1 MSRHPA
7 FDKLI
12 RLLKELFQ
20 LDQPDLDFGLY
31 RIMHARAGEISRFLD
46 RDLLPQVQAAFSRF
60 QAVDRAELEKEL
72 ARVIEQA
79 NHLGVNPESSTK
91 VQELRQ
97 KIAEQGVDVTGMTLE
112 VYDHLY
118 KFFRRYYHEGDFLA
132 KRVYKPG
139 VYAIPY
145 EGEEVKLHWANR
157 DQYYIKT
164 SEHLRDYAFA
174 LKPGATDDPMRVHFR
189 LKDAAEG
196 EHGNIKAG
204 EDQNRVFI
212 LAKQDCLIEQDGESG
227 RELVICFEYRPAT
240 LADWSEKAREQATE
254 AARKKPPGQQV
265 LREDAVRRIL
275 AMDDASFKHWAAE
288 LARPHIKATGEPAG
302 YSRLAAHLNRYTAR
316 NTFDYFIHKDL
327 DGFLRRELDFYIK
340 TEVMHLDD
348 IESETAPRVEQYLSK
363 IKIIRRIAGK
373 IIDFLAQLENFQKK
387 LWLKKKFVT
396 DTSWCIRVGCIPE
409 AFFPA
414 IAANDPQRE
423 EWVRL
428 HAIDEIHKNLFAA
441 DYSEPLTPE
450 FLKAHSTLMVDTRHF
465 DDGFTFQLLEAM
477 GDINGQ
483 TDGIVFHSDNFQV
496 LSLLKAKFAGKIK
509 CVHIDPPYNTQTSG
523 FLYKNEYQHSS
534 WLTMME
540 NRFALAAAL
549 LNSEGSILCHIDEN
563 EYERLCLLLDE
574 FPVPNAGTIAWDK
587 RNPMNAGRGIATQ
600 HEYVAW
606 RSWCNTPLY
615 LRNES
620 VLSMLRKADEIISRH
635 GKINEAAKKEYGS
648 WVTGNEHLTG
658 GEKAYRH
665 LDEQGRPFQSVSLR
679 APEPRRDAKFHKPLI
694 HPVTQKPCPV
704 PPNGFSRTPETL
716 QTMIENG
723 DILFGP
729 DETTQPRQKVILKEG
744 TKRQISSVIQDA
756 RKGKADLDPL
766 GLGFAYCHPVS
777 LYKELLGAAAAVDK
791 DWVFDYFAGSGT
803 TGHSVIDLNRDNGI
817 QRKFILAEMGDYF
830 DTVLVPRLKKITFAP
845 EWKAGRP
852 KRLATPEE
860 AQRSPRIMKVIRL
873 ESYEDTLNNLALCR
887 DESQE
892 SLLNFAEAQGPGG
905 LREQYLLQYLLD
917 VETRGSRSLLN
928 IDDFTDPTAYR
939 LKVRRPGSE
948 ETREINVDL
957 VETFNWLLGLT
968 VEAITAP
975 RTVTAEF
982 MRDTDPDLPK
992 ETPRRLLLEGDVQ
1005 EDPNG
1010 PWWFRTVAGTIPDGR
1025 KTLVIWRKLTGNAE
1039 KDNRVLDEWVKQQ
1052 GYAGRDS
1059 RFDLIYVNG
1068 DNNLENLGRPGH
1080 TWTVRLIEAEFH
1092 RLMFET
1098 PGA

>member
-1 MSRHPA
+1 MSQNPA

-31 RIMHARAGEISRFLD
+31 RIMHARAREISQFLD
-46 RDLLPQVQAAFSRF
+46 RDLLPQVQEAFTRYRT
-60 QAVDRAELEKEL
+60 ADKADLEKEL
-72 ARVIEQA
+72 TQVIEQA
-79 NHLGVNPESSTK
+79 NNLGVDPEASPK
-91 VQELRQ
+91 VQDLRR
-97 KIAEQGVDVTGMTLE
+97 KIAEQGVDVTGLAHE

-145 EGEEVKLHWANR
+145 EGEEVKLHWANK

-164 SEHLRDYAFA
+164 SEYLRDYAFV
-174 LKPGATDDPMRVHFR
+174 LKPGAKDDPMRVHFR
-189 LKDAAEG
+189 LKDVAEG

-212 LAKQDCLIEQDGESG
+212 LAEKDFIAEEDGESG
-227 RELVICFEYRPAT
+227 RDLVIYFEYRPAT
-240 LADWSEKAREQATE
+240 LADWSEAAREQATD
-254 AARKKPPGQQV
+254 AARKKPPVQQV
-265 LREDAVRRIL
+265 LRDDAVRRIL
-275 AMDDASFKHWAAE
+275 AINDDTFRHWLTE
-288 LARPHIKATGEPAG
+288 LAQPHTKANGEQAD
-302 YSRLAAHLNRYTAR
+302 YCRLAAHLNRYTAK

-327 DGFLRRELDFYIK
+327 GGFLRRELDFYIK

-363 IKIIRRIAGK
+363 IKIIRQVAGK

-396 DTSWCIRVGCIPE
+396 ETSWCIRVGCIPE
-409 AFFPA
+409 SFFPA
-414 IAANDPQRE
+414 IAANDQQRE

-428 HAIDEIHKNLFAA
+428 HAIDEIQEDMFAA

-450 FLKAHSTLMVDTRHF
+450 FLKAHPTLMVDTQHF
-465 DDGFTFQLLEAM
+465 DDGFTHQLLEAM
-477 GDINGQ
+477 GDIDGQ
-483 TDGIVFHSDNFQV
+483 TDGILYHSDNFQV
-496 LSLLKAKFAGKIK
+496 LSLLKAKFLGKIK

-523 FLYKNEYQHSS
+523 FLYKNEYKHSS

-540 NRFALAAAL
+540 NRFALATAL

-563 EYERLCLLLDE
+563 EYERMCLLLDD

-600 HEYVAW
+600 HEYIAW
-606 RSWCNTPLY
+606 RSWCSTPLY

-620 VLSMLRKADEIISRH
+620 VLSMLRKANEIISRH
-635 GKINEAAKKEYGS
+635 GKVNETAKKEYAS
-648 WVTGNEHLTG
+648 WVAGDENLSG

-665 LDEQGRPFQSVSLR
+665 LDEEGRPYQSVSLR
-679 APEPRRDAKFHKPLI
+679 APEPRSDPKFHKPLI

-716 QTMIENG
+716 QAMIERG
-723 DILFGP
+723 DIIFGT

-777 LYKELLGAAAAVDK
+777 LYEVLLGAAAEMNE

-803 TGHSVIDLNRDNGI
+803 TGHAVIDLNRDNGI

-830 DTVLVPRLKKITFAP
+830 DTVLLPRLKKVTFTP

-852 KRLATPEE
+852 KRLATAEE
-860 AQRSPRIMKVIRL
+860 AERSPRIIKVIRL
-873 ESYEDTLNNLALCR
+873 ESYEDALNNLALCR

-892 SLLNFAEAQGPGG
+892 SLLAFAEAQGPGG
-905 LREQYLLQYLLD
+905 LREQYLLRYMLD

-928 IDDFTDPTAYR
+928 IRAFTDPAAYR
-939 LKVRRPGSE
+939 LKVKRPGSE
-948 ETREINVDL
+948 ETREVNVDL
-957 VETFNWLLGLT
+957 LETFNWLIGLT
-968 VEAITAP
+968 VDAIAAP
-975 RTVTAEF
+975 RTVTAAF
-982 MRDTDPDLPK
+982 TRDTDPDLPK
-992 ETPRRLLLEGDVQ
+992 DAPRRLLLDGRVR
-1005 EDPNG
+1005 EDSNG

-1025 KTLVIWRKLTGNAE
+1025 RTLVIWRKLTGNPE
-1039 KDNRVLDEWVKQQ
+1039 QDNLVLDEWFKKQ

-1059 RFDLIYVNG
+1059 KFDLIYVNG
-1068 DNNLENLGRPGH
+1068 DNNLENLCRPGE
-1080 TWTVRLIEAEFH
+1080 TWKVRLIEEDFH
-1092 RLMFET
+1092 RLMFEEA
-1098 PGA
+1098 GA